1 MTKITKITHKGK
13 TIFLADHRGT
23 QDDEVIAN
31 QEKLLEMIKGEK
43 TTDAL
48 TLTDMT
54 EVFATRKVHTE
65 LSRIGKELMSH
76 SKKAAIVGMA
86 SGAKKILIGAFI
98 DLTRQPMKL
107 FDNVEDAKDWLVK
120 D

>member
-1 MTKITKITHKGK
+1 MAEISKMNYKGK
-13 TIFLADHRGT
+13 TIFLADHRGS

-31 QEKLLEMIKGEK
+31 QEKLLELVSNEK
-43 TTDAL
+43 TNEAL

-54 EVFATRKVHTE
+54 GVFTTRKVHKE
-65 LSRIGKELMSH
+65 LSRIGDDLMAR

-86 SGAKKILIGAFI
+86 SGAKKILITAYM

-107 FDNVEDAKDWLVK
+107 FDTVEEAREWLVSN
-120 D
+120 

>member
-1 MTKITKITHKGK
+1 MAETIKISYKGK

-23 QDDEVIAN
+23 QDAEVIAN
-31 QEKLLEMIKGEK
+31 QEKLLELVSKEK
-43 TTDAL
+43 DNEAL

-54 EVFATRKVHTE
+54 GVFATRKVHTE
-65 LSRIGKELMSH
+65 LSRIGKGLMSH

-86 SGAKKILIGAFI
+86 SGTKKILIGAFME
-98 DLTRQPMKL
+98 LTRQPMKL
-107 FDNVEDAKDWLVK
+107 FENVEDAKEWLVK